1 MVWLAGVAGGTFGLI
16 VGLVGFFAL
25 PFFLEPYPFI
35 FLLGLLRFG
44 FVFLSLVFVQV
55 AVGFVFLRRGKA
67 F

>member
-1 MVWLAGVAGGTFGLI
+1 MSGLI

-35 FLLGLLRFG
+35 FLLGSFWVG
-44 FVFLSLVFVQV
+44 FLFLSLGFVWV
-55 AVGFVFLRRGKA
+55 AAGIVFLRRGKA